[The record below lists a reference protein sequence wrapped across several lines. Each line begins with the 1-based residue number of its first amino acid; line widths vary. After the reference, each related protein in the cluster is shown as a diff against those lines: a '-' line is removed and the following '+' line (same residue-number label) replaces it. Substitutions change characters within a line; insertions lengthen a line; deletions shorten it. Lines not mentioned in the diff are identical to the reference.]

1 MLMLKE
7 FTPQEIKAVLG
18 ITFAVAV
25 RMLGLFLLLP
35 VLSPYLKTLEG
46 ASPQLIGLAIG
57 IYGFA
62 QAFLQIPFGYISD
75 KYGRK
80 PVILVGMI
88 TYIVGSLMGGLAT
101 NIWSMVLARFIQGFG
116 AVSSAMIALAADL
129 TREEVRTRAFA
140 HIGASIGIVFA
151 LSITF
156 APLLAGYIGV
166 PFLFFLTAFL
176 SLVATL
182 YLAFFIPE
190 PKLHAKDREIRPS
203 LKNFTLLLTDRNQL
217 ILNFSI
223 GILHAFLVAI
233 FTVIPYELVY
243 TYHFPKPRHWEIYL
257 PAVLISLMI
266 MVPSTVM
273 AEKRGKFKEVY
284 LTGILSILA
293 GFLVYDLIRGFW
305 GGVAL
310 VFFFFIGFHLLEPL
324 IPSLLTKLTHRD
336 LRGLSLGFFNTNQF
350 LGAFVGG
357 LWGGLV
363 LKYGVLYLLL
373 SAVGVCVVW
382 FLISYVWLSSLY
394 SEGKLGKSS
403 L

>member
-1 MLMLKE
+1 MHKE
-7 FTPQEIKAVLG
+7 FTSQEIKAVLG

-75 KYGRK
+75 KHGRK
-80 PVILVGMI
+80 PIIVFGMI
-88 TYIVGSLMGGLAT
+88 TYIIGSLMGGLAT
-101 NIWSMVLARFIQGFG
+101 NIWSMVVARFVQGFG

-156 APLLAGYIGV
+156 APVLAGYIGV
-166 PFLFFLTAFL
+166 PSLFFLTAFL
-176 SLVATL
+176 SLLATL

-190 PKLHAKDREIRPS
+190 PKVHAQDREIKPS
-203 LKNFTLLLTDRNQL
+203 LRNFAILLTDKNQL
-217 ILNFSI
+217 MLNFSI
-223 GILHAFLVAI
+223 GILHAFLVSI
-233 FTVIPYELVY
+233 FTVIPYEFVY
-243 TYHFPKPRHWEIYL
+243 TYDFPKPKHWEVYL

-266 MVPSTVM
+266 MVPSTIV
-273 AEKRGKFKEVY
+273 AEKRGKFREVFI
-284 LTGILSILA
+284 LGILSILV
-293 GFLVYDLIRGFW
+293 GFLFHDLVKGFW
-305 GGVAL
+305 GSVLL
-310 VFFFFIGFHLLEPL
+310 VLFFFIGFHLLEPI
-324 IPSLLTKLTHRD
+324 IPSLLTKLTHKD

-350 LGAFVGG
+350 LGAFLGG
-357 LWGGLV
+357 LWGGLT
-363 LKYGVLYLLL
+363 LKYGIQYLLV
-373 SAVGVCVVW
+373 SAVIVCVLWSVFTYLW
-382 FLISYVWLSSLY
+382 FSSLY
-394 SEGKLGKSS
+394 SEGKLGNSS